1 MRQELNRVIL
11 DDYSSDGAGL
21 ITYQN
26 RQTAMSDGAQT
37 VQGIEVLCVKLTKY
51 RLVGSDEE

>member
-1 MRQELNRVIL
+1 MIS

-26 RQTAMSDGAQT
+26 RQTAMSDG
-37 VQGIEVLCVKLTKY
+37 VQIVRGMGVLCVKLTKY